1 MLHCCRWSQQNKSY
15 QRRSRYLFF
24 RLGRQIVYTQKN
36 DGVAFLM
43 NWDKIL
49 ANAGID
55 EPPGRKEAYKEAAT
69 ASAKRYAANG
79 RKQAH
84 GKGAAKPKVKEI

>member
-1 MLHCCRWSQQNKSY
+1 
-15 QRRSRYLFF
+15 
-24 RLGRQIVYTQKN
+24 
-36 DGVAFLM
+36 M

-49 ANAGID
+49 ANAGIG
-55 EPPGRKEAYKEAAT
+55 EPPGRKEAYKEAAK

>member
-1 MLHCCRWSQQNKSY
+1 
-15 QRRSRYLFF
+15 
-24 RLGRQIVYTQKN
+24 
-36 DGVAFLM
+36 M

-49 ANAGID
+49 ANAGIAD
-55 EPPGRKEAYKEAAT
+55 SPGREEASVKAAA
-69 ASAKRYAANG
+69 ASQKRYAANG